1 MGKRILRLL
10 NVWTETGSSF
20 QLERSADNDADLF
33 ELAVQ
38 QSYSLPKVLL
48 WAIPLLGFI
57 GTVLGMSTAVGSFD
71 EVLGNADNV
80 EGLKNG
86 LTQVTSG
93 LGTAFDTT
101 YLALVV
107 SVIFTFPLNACE
119 RLEDRLLSQIDG
131 EVREAVMALSLIHIS
146 EPTRPY

>member
-1 MGKRILRLL
+1 MFGPKQALL
-10 NVWTETGSSF
+10 

-48 WAIPLLGFI
+48 GDSLLGFI

-86 LTQVTSG
+86 
-93 LGTAFDTT
+93 
-101 YLALVV
+101 
-107 SVIFTFPLNACE
+107 
-119 RLEDRLLSQIDG
+119 
-131 EVREAVMALSLIHIS
+131 
-146 EPTRPY
+146 